1 MAKSANLI
9 YSRHFSIT
17 GVTTSGKE
25 TANLVGGSTRGVLDT
40 MVIRK
45 VSGSASTVDIQV
57 RLKTGNSNAEYLI
70 YEATG
75 ESLSSPVRETAIGA
89 LFDTLSTDSDSDL
102 YLYLDPDASGTP
114 NDFAVRLDFRIQQ

>member
-57 RLKTGNSNAEYLI
+57 RLKTGNSDSEYLI

-75 ESLSSPVRETAIGA
+75 ETLPVRETAIGA

-102 YLYLDPDASGTP
+102 YLYLDPDDSGTP
-114 NDFAVRLDFRIQQ
+114 NAFAVRLDFRIQQ